1 MRLFFGVPNCVCLV
15 FVNCGCIHI
24 LLFTEMFEFLA
35 VLILGMSLGAMRADE
50 LAKDVSGAE
59 AILARHNDR
68 KSQIDAHEE
77 SYHSTVQLGESLIQT
92 GHHAEADI
100 QDKVSYEVS
109 RPCSKLKRL
118 LLIREG
124 RRLRNGPK

>member
-1 MRLFFGVPNCVCLV
+1 MK
-15 FVNCGCIHI
+15 
-24 LLFTEMFEFLA
+24 
-35 VLILGMSLGAMRADE
+35 ADE

-92 GHHAEADI
+92 GHHAEQDI
-100 QDKVSYEVS
+100 QDKVETPLAALVQNKYA
-109 RPCSKLKRL
+109 RKRNDR
-118 LLIREG
+118 IVFTQG
-124 RRLRNGPK
+124 RLFVKRNQKISCLSEKGC